1 MTASAA
7 VIPARVIGV
16 AAIAAIVGGV
26 KHYFLDGQVTTEEVE
41 EEGDF
46 DVEDYMDPDEPYVMR

>member
-26 KHYFLDGQVTTEEVE
+26 KHYFLDG
-41 EEGDF
+41 
-46 DVEDYMDPDEPYVMR
+46 